1 MEDIS
6 NYIMI
11 DRTFDLEKTIAENL
25 MLKKKNN
32 TLIAISLLIGLAA
45 IGFTIF
51 IIDQENQ
58 KKAST

>member
-1 MEDIS
+1 MED
-6 NYIMI
+6 YRDFIMT
-11 DRTFDLEKTIAENL
+11 DRTFDLENTISENL

-32 TLIAISLLIGLAA
+32 TLIAISLLIGVAA

-51 IIDQENQ
+51 LIDQENQ